1 MLFRNIFKYLL
12 LLSAALLV
20 NSCIW
25 DDRDDCRYP
34 VGLRFLFTHNTQG
47 KDLFDTEGID
57 NIHLFVYDNQ
67 NRLALEQQL
76 HRSDLAPGNV
86 RQLMLPMGRY
96 TLIAWAGDLQETYS
110 YESSE
115 YLPDAL
121 IKLRR
126 NPGGVTDQPAGKL
139 FNGICIP
146 LFAGLADKDQYEADL
161 HKNTN
166 DVRITIKGK
175 NTFIPRPED
184 FGCIITATNGDYTFD
199 NRTHGNDP
207 VQYIPRITGAGS
219 EIHCDFTVLRLW
231 DGDAS
236 RLTLTYR
243 PTGGTRA
250 ENVIYDGSL
259 SELLLK
265 KPGTDLELED
275 RFEVVFTVDSPDEP
289 TDVALTVNGWEIIDH
304 NSGL

>member
-1 MLFRNIFKYLL
+1 MLFRNTFKYILL
-12 LLSAALLV
+12 LLTALLV
-20 NSCIW
+20 TSCIW

-34 VGLRFLFTHNTQG
+34 VNLQFLFTHNTQG

-86 RQLMLPMGRY
+86 HQLMLPMDRY
-96 TLIAWAGDLQETYS
+96 TLIAWAGDLQETYD
-110 YESSE
+110 YESYG

-126 NPGGVTDQPAGKL
+126 NSGGTTEQPAGKL

-146 LFAGLADKDQYEADL
+146 LFAGLADKDQYEVNL
-161 HKNTN
+161 YKNTN
-166 DVRITIKGK
+166 DVRITIKA
-175 NTFIPRPED
+175 TAPFVPRPED
-184 FGCIITATNGDYTFD
+184 FSCTITATNGDYTFD
-199 NRTHGNDP
+199 NRTHGTDR
-207 VQYIPRITGAGS
+207 VQYIPRITGADK

-243 PTGGTRA
+243 PAGGTRA

-259 SELLLK
+259 SKLLLK

-275 RFEVVFTVDSPDEP
+275 RFELVFTVDNPDEP
-289 TDVALTVNGWEIIDH
+289 GDVTLTVNGWEVIDH

>member
-1 MLFRNIFKYLL
+1 MLFRNTFKYLL
-12 LLSAALLV
+12 PLLAALLV
-20 NSCIW
+20 TSCIR

-34 VGLRFLFTHNTQG
+34 VSLRFLFTHNTQG
-47 KDLFDTEGID
+47 TDLFDAEGID

-76 HRSDLAPGNV
+76 HSSDLAPGNV
-86 RQLMLPMGRY
+86 HQLMLPMGRY

-110 YESSE
+110 YESFQ

-126 NPGGVTDQPAGKL
+126 NFGGITDQPAGKL

-146 LFAGLADKDQYEADL
+146 LFSGLADKDQYEADL
-161 HKNTN
+161 SKNTN
-166 DVRITIKGK
+166 DIRITIKGK

-184 FGCIITATNGDYTFD
+184 FGCTISAVNGDYTFD
-199 NRTHGNDP
+199 NRTHGNDR
-207 VQYIPRITGAGS
+207 VHYIPRTAGADCKV
-219 EIHCDFTVLRLW
+219 HCDFTVLRLW

-243 PTGGTRA
+243 PAGGTRA
-250 ENVIYDGSL
+250 ENIIYDGSL
-259 SELLLK
+259 SKLLLK

-275 RFEVVFTVDSPDEP
+275 HFELVFTVDNLDLP
-289 TDVALTVNGWEIIDH
+289 TDVTLTVNGWEVIDH